1 MTTINFQNT
10 VLPLRISSTFSVVLI
25 RRSYNSS
32 QNCESISSN
41 KSLPLN
47 ALDVITEVSKL
58 FIKVDEILRKGY

>member
-41 KSLPLN
+41 KSLLLN
-47 ALDVITEVSKL
+47 ALDVITELSKL